1 MGLTFPVSYP
11 LASKTI
17 KRLNFN
23 EKYEAELKLL
33 RVQYLH
39 YKPVLNHFSKGGGE
53 VRELFYSLREVPFS
67 HGAFLRHNG
76 ARERSIIQLTDL
88 LSHWLSLRIITG
100 TDSSRKQFL
109 DM

>member
-1 MGLTFPVSYP
+1 MAGFVLFGCGYGH
-11 LASKTI
+11 LASGLLPSFLIST
-17 KRLNFN
+17 
-23 EKYEAELKLL
+23 EAFP
-33 RVQYLH
+33 
-39 YKPVLNHFSKGGGE
+39 KPAYRGD
-53 VRELFYSLREVPFS
+53 SLREVPFS

-109 DM
+109 DMEFILYIFVY